1 MSDFIGERLPPS
13 DGQREPISIA
23 LVLLVFV
30 SSLFSLKITQRN
42 RWRLGRANC
51 TIYTIYTMW
60 NITNDQILAT
70 IFLPSHL
77 TLWSLHPYLA
87 AREGPVKT
95 RDISIKSQPDQTE
108 LLYILLPWSMMLY
121 HFISVC
127 VSTSKCSP
135 RISIETMKN
144 QSSATIVYS
153 GLVNPTDL
161 LCLWVLYIKDNNS

>member
-1 MSDFIGERLPPS
+1 MEAGEGKLYNIYNIYNVKYNKWS
-13 DGQREPISIA
+13 NSGNNISA
-23 LVLLVFV
+23 L
-30 SSLFSLKITQRN
+30 SSHPLIITSI
-42 RWRLGRANC
+42 LGRQRRASKNTRYFYQVSDRPDWTSLC
-51 TIYTIYTMW
+51 FAFSCESNSRNTRVSESVSE
-60 NITNDQILAT
+60 
-70 IFLPSHL
+70 SHF
-77 TLWSLHPYLA
+77 S
-87 AREGPVKT
+87 
-95 RDISIKSQPDQTE
+95 IS
-108 LLYILLPWSMMLY
+108 SMMLY